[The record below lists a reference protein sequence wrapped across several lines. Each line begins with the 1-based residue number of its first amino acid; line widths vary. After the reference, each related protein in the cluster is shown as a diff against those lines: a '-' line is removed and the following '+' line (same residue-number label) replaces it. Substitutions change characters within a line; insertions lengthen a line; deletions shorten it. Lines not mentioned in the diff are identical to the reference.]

1 MAGHP
6 IYRRLLHLYP
16 PSFRRRYGAD
26 LVQHFSDLVA
36 DRGVPAAWSRTSVD
50 LLVTVPRYRL
60 ETVMNDQH
68 SATTVSVAIGVLAG
82 AGVVSL
88 LTGLGPGLVL
98 LAAAAALAAGRRG
111 QLARALRTPNSNL
124 RRRRLTTAAV
134 LATVFVVTYT
144 AYIVLIG
151 DKWTVRETLLA
162 GVGTPAMFGAVG
174 FGVAGLLTPRS
185 TDESVIAASSR

>member
-6 IYRRLLHLYP
+6 VYRRLLHLYP

-36 DRGVPAAWSRTSVD
+36 DRGVRAAWARTSID

-68 SATTVSVAIGVLAG
+68 SATSVSVAIGVLAG
-82 AGVVSL
+82 AGVLSL
-88 LTGLGPGLVL
+88 LVGLGPGLVL
-98 LAAAAALAAGRRG
+98 LAVAVALAAGRRG
-111 QLARALRTPNSNL
+111 QLAQALRTPNSNL

-134 LATVFVVTYT
+134 LAAVFVVSFT
-144 AYIVLIG
+144 AYMALIG
-151 DKWTVRETLLA
+151 DEWTLRETLLA
-162 GVGTPAMFGAVG
+162 GVGTPAMIGAVG
-174 FGVAGLLTPRS
+174 FGVAGLLTPKS
-185 TDESVIAASSR
+185 TDEPVIAPAS